1 MKKSNSKLKSKLILV
16 GSVRGPEDK
25 SRVEELRKLAD
36 EIGVAEFVEFQINVS
51 LEVLLELME
60 TAKVGIHTM

>member
-1 MKKSNSKLKSKLILV
+1 M
-16 GSVRGPEDK
+16 RGPEDK

-36 EIGVAEFVEFQINVS
+36 EIGVSEFVEFQINVS

-60 TAKVGIHTM
+60 IAKVGIHTM